1 MSDEPAK
8 TRTNLLYDG
17 PRWTRE
23 DGPVIAVENVHKAFG
38 DLEVL
43 TGLSLEVWPG
53 EITVIVGASAS
64 GKTVLMKLI
73 NGLLKP
79 DQGTVKVFGKEVT
92 TMNSSQLDAVVRK
105 RVGTMFQNYA
115 LFDSMTV
122 AENVSFPLVQNR
134 VMSIAESRKL
144 AAEHLGD
151 LGLGDVLDE
160 YPSALSGG
168 MKKRVAL
175 ARTIVTNPEVVLFD
189 DPTTGLDPIM
199 TEFVDK
205 MLLEISRDYELTSL
219 VVSHNMASTFR
230 LADRIAILH
239 EGKIVAVGTPD
250 EMRKSDDERVVQFVG
265 RIAAQ
270 NIEDLEQGQKQS
282 EDDAVVKIR
291 GLHKSFGERHI
302 LRGANLTV
310 PPKKVT
316 VMIGG
321 SGSGKSVM
329 MKHILGLMRGD
340 EGTVTLFGK
349 DVTELNERA
358 LAEVRSHIGMLF
370 QHSALFDSMTVAENV
385 AFPIVERREATR
397 SEAKGRVEKL
407 LEQLK
412 ISDIADRMPPQISNG
427 QQKRVSLARAIISQP
442 KLMVYDEPTTG
453 QDPIMSDYV
462 ENMILEAHETFGF
475 TSIVISHDMAST
487 FRIADRVAMLHEG
500 EIIAEGD
507 PYAIMHSEDERVRAF
522 VFASQSM
529 PDEPPEEP
537 DEPPD
542 DTLPDPDRTEPRS
555 DDASGPE

>member
-1 MSDEPAK
+1 MTDGPTK
-8 TRTNLLYDG
+8 TRTNLLYSG

-23 DGPVIAVENVHKAFG
+23 QGPVIRVEGVSKAFG

-43 TGLSLEVWPG
+43 KDLSLEIWSG

-79 DQGTVKVFGKEVT
+79 DSGKVFAFGEEVT
-92 TMNSSQLDAVVRK
+92 AMRSSQLDVQVR
-105 RVGTMFQNYA
+105 RRIGTMFQNYA

-122 AENVSFPLVQNR
+122 ADNVSFPLVQNNA
-134 VMSIAESRKL
+134 MSPREARKL
-144 AAEHLGD
+144 AAGHLED

-175 ARTIVTNPEVVLFD
+175 ARTIVTNPELVLFD

-205 MLLEISRDYELTSL
+205 MLLGISRDYDLTSL

-239 EGKIVAVGTPD
+239 DGAIVASGSPD
-250 EMRKSDDERVVQFVG
+250 EMKANEDPRVVQFVG

-270 NIEDLEQGQKQS
+270 NIADVEEGATESDE
-282 EDDAVVKIR
+282 DAVVKIR

-310 PPKKVT
+310 PKGKVT
-316 VMIGG
+316 VLIGG
-321 SGSGKSVM
+321 SGAGKSVM
-329 MKHILGLMRGD
+329 MKHILGLMTPD
-340 EGTVTLFGK
+340 EGTVHLFGQSVS
-349 DVTELNERA
+349 DLNERA
-358 LAEVRSHIGMLF
+358 LAKVRAQIGMLF
-370 QHSALFDSMTVAENV
+370 QHSALFDSMDVAANV
-385 AFPIVERREATR
+385 AFPIIERREATAK
-397 SEAKGRVEKL
+397 EAAIRVQKI

-412 ISDIADRMPPQISNG
+412 IDDIAHRMPSDISNG
-427 QQKRVSLARAIISQP
+427 QQKRVSLARAIISEP

-462 ENMILEAHETFGF
+462 ENMILEAQEAFGF
-475 TSIVISHDMAST
+475 TSIIISHDMAST
-487 FRIADRVAMLHEG
+487 FRIADRVAMLHLG
-500 EIIAEGD
+500 EIIAEGE
-507 PYAIMHSEDERVRAF
+507 PYEIMHSEDERVREF
-522 VFASQSM
+522 VFASQ
-529 PDEPPEEP
+529 
-537 DEPPD
+537 
-542 DTLPDPDRTEPRS
+542 
-555 DDASGPE
+555 A

>member
-1 MSDEPAK
+1 MSEDDVRK
-8 TRTNLLYDG
+8 NLLYDG
-17 PRWTRE
+17 PRWDTGE
-23 DGPVIAVENVHKAFG
+23 GPVIRVEGVRKAFG
-38 DLEVL
+38 ELEVL
-43 TGLSLEVWPG
+43 KGIDLDVKAG

-64 GKTVLMKLI
+64 GKTVLMKCI

-79 DQGTVKVFGKEVT
+79 DDGRVFVFGRDVT
-92 TMNSSQLDAVVRK
+92 NMKPQALDNDIR
-105 RVGTMFQNYA
+105 RRLGTMFQNYA

-122 AENVSFPLVQNR
+122 AENVAFPLVQNR
-134 VMSIAESRKL
+134 AMSVSDSRQL
-144 AAEHLGD
+144 AASHLD
-151 LGLGDVLDE
+151 NLGLGDVLDE

-199 TEFVDK
+199 TEFVDQ
-205 MLLEISRDYELTSL
+205 MLLKISRDFDLTSV

-239 EGKIVAVGTPD
+239 DGAIVAVGTPD
-250 EMRKSDDERVVQFVG
+250 EMRAETDERVTQFVG

-270 NIEDLEQGQKQS
+270 DIAEAAVRDADE
-282 EDDAVVKIR
+282 EDAVVKIR

-310 PPKKVT
+310 PRQKIT
-316 VMIGG
+316 VLIGG

-329 MKHILGLMRGD
+329 MKHILGLMVGD
-340 EGTVTLFGK
+340 EGVVELFGK
-349 DVTELNERA
+349 DVGSLDDRA
-358 LAEVRSHIGMLF
+358 LAAMRSNIGMLF
-370 QHSALFDSMTVAENV
+370 QHSALFDSMNVADNV
-385 AFPIVERREATR
+385 AFPLVERREASR
-397 SEAKGRVEKL
+397 SEAMKRVEKV

-412 ISDIADRMPPQISNG
+412 IDDIAHRMPSDISNG
-427 QQKRVSLARAIISQP
+427 QQKRVSLARAIISEP

-462 ENMILEAHETFGF
+462 ETMIMEAHEAFGF

-500 EIIAEGD
+500 EIIAEG
-507 PYAIMHSEDERVRAF
+507 PPHEIMHSEDERVREF
-522 VFASQSM
+522 VFASQ
-529 PDEPPEEP
+529 
-537 DEPPD
+537 
-542 DTLPDPDRTEPRS
+542 
-555 DDASGPE
+555 A